1 MFKAFSQADSSIT
14 RKFGGTGLGLMISKL
29 LVEKMGGKMYLESE
43 PGNGAEFNFTIEAE
57 YKV

>member
-29 LVEKMGGKMYLESE
+29 IIEKMGGKMYLESE
-43 PGNGAEFNFTIEAE
+43 LGKGTEFNFTIEAE